1 MKKVLHGMFVGLI
14 ALLLAACGNAQANHQ
29 LTVQEVYER
38 AKEASSNL
46 EQVRTTVVY
55 EDFWKTTVPDE
66 RMSVKYEMTSDATL
80 QPDRFSQRVLV
91 NPLGEKSW
99 QADIYKVNDRLFMKK
114 DGKADLEEIATG
126 SMTELFGTMVAAV
139 NPTLDFTIFEPYR
152 DDFELEKIDYGYR
165 LKLTLSREQYKE
177 FRKLMLDEVTDE
189 ALAEIED
196 EYPLINKFEMEIS
209 IDALTYFVSNFKMTL
224 DTTAYST
231 TKIDGNSHR
240 VKQKMN
246 AGYSR
251 FNDVETVNIPAV
263 VQEAAT
269 Q

>member
-1 MKKVLHGMFVGLI
+1 MKKVLNGMIIGLI
-14 ALLLAACGNAQANHQ
+14 VLLLAACGSAQANET
-29 LTVQEVYER
+29 LTAQDVYER
-38 AKEASSNL
+38 AKEASSKL
-46 EQVRTTVVY
+46 KQVRTTVVY
-55 EDFWKTTVPDE
+55 EDYWKTTVPDE
-66 RMSVKYEMTSDATL
+66 RMRVKYEMTSDAQL
-80 QPDRFSQRVLV
+80 QPDQFKQRVNA

-99 QADIYKVNDRLFMKK
+99 QAEVYKVNDRLFIKK
-114 DGKADLEEIATG
+114 DGESTMEEVASG
-126 SMTELFGTMVAAV
+126 SMTELFGTMIAAV
-139 NPTLDFTIFEPYR
+139 NPTLDFTIFEPFA

-165 LKLTLSREQYKE
+165 LKLALSREQYKE
-177 FRKLMLDEVTDE
+177 FRKQMLAEVTEE

-209 IDALTYFVSNFKMTL
+209 IDGLTYFVSNFKMTL

-240 VKQKMN
+240 IKQKMN

-251 FNDVETVNIPAV
+251 FNDVETVNLPTA
-263 VQEAAT
+263 VQEAVA

>member
-1 MKKVLHGMFVGLI
+1 MKKVFNGIIVGLI
-14 ALLLAACGNAQANHQ
+14 ALLLAACGSAQANHQ
-29 LTVQEVYER
+29 LTAQEVYER
-38 AKEASSNL
+38 AKEASGKL

-80 QPDRFSQRVLV
+80 QPETFMQRVLV

-114 DGKADLEEIATG
+114 GGESNMEEIASG

-139 NPTLDFTIFEPYR
+139 NPTLDFTIIELFK

-165 LKLTLSREQYKE
+165 LKLELSREQYKE
-177 FRKLMLDEVTDE
+177 FRRLMLDEVTDE

-231 TKIDGNSHR
+231 TTIDGNSHR

-251 FNDVETVNIPAV
+251 FNDVETVNIPAA
-263 VQEAAT
+263 VQEAAA